1 MARKQEPPKTP
12 GEDRLARGGYEQNQ
26 TVVRLA
32 RDDRDPE
39 QLRES
44 LRSFFGELADDE
56 LGEQVARIQ
65 EREDAIFGWLA
76 EDPEHLDAF
85 IADPLATLSKRFPEL
100 KLPAGRKPYVP
111 VQVKVQLQPTG
122 QADPVVNEIFGKLWE
137 YLAASEA
144 NAQAFEA
151 APFAVITSVGAPYR
165 PDKVDQVTRAFEAV
179 FGIHRLATTAGLL
192 DVASAYPRRP

>member
-1 MARKQEPPKTP
+1 MARKKEPSEMP
-12 GEDRLARGGYEQNQ
+12 GEDRLVRGGYEQNQ

-39 QLRES
+39 QLKES

-65 EREDAIFGWLA
+65 EHQDAIFGWLA
-76 EDPEHLDAF
+76 ENPEQLDAF
-85 IADPLATLSKRFPEL
+85 VADPLATLSKRFPEL

-111 VQVKVQLQPTG
+111 AQIKVQLQPTG

-137 YLAASEA
+137 YVATSEA
-144 NAQAFEA
+144 NTQAFEA
-151 APFAVITSVGAPYR
+151 APFAVIASVGAPYR
-165 PDKVDQVTRAFEAV
+165 PDKVDQVTRAFEVV
-179 FGIHRLATTAGLL
+179 FGIQRLATTAGLL
-192 DVASAYPRRP
+192 DVASAHARRP